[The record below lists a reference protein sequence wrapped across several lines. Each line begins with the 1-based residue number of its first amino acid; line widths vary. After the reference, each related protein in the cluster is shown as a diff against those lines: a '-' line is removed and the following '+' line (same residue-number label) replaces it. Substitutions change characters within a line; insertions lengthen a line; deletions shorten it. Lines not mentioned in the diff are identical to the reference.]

1 MKPRNCWSVLT
12 QKAQDE
18 EDTAQNALARARAR
32 VLELQQSRERMND
45 LLEDYKQKTL
55 AAQAQVQT
63 MSQATNS
70 RQFLLQLLSLVSRVD
85 QDLQMALR
93 ELEQAKAVSLQASHQ
108 RMKMETMQ
116 EKDLQAVQAW
126 QRKQEQ
132 KQMDALGVT
141 LYNLKA

>member
-18 EDTAQNALARARAR
+18 EDTAQTALARARAR

-132 KQMDALGVT
+132 KQLDALGVT

>member
-1 MKPRNCWSVLT
+1 MLFRS
-12 QKAQDE
+12 
-18 EDTAQNALARARAR
+18 
-32 VLELQQSRERMND
+32 RMND

>member
-18 EDTAQNALARARAR
+18 EDTAQTALARARSR

>member
-18 EDTAQNALARARAR
+18 EDTAQTALAQARAR

>member
-1 MKPRNCWSVLT
+1 
-12 QKAQDE
+12 
-18 EDTAQNALARARAR
+18 
-32 VLELQQSRERMND
+32 
-45 LLEDYKQKTL
+45 
-55 AAQAQVQT
+55 
-63 MSQATNS
+63 MSQTTNS
-70 RQFLLQLLSLVSRVD
+70 RQFLLQLQSLVDRV
-85 QDLQMALR
+85 QVDLQQALR
-93 ELEQAKAVSLQASHQ
+93 ELEQAKAVLLQATHQ